1 MPNPGRASAA
11 YCFYKDSVLL
21 MVNRT
26 LHAPLSALL
35 VSAALLPCAAKADS
49 QTEELQ
55 QQLQALKAEV
65 SRLEAR
71 VNAAEQ
77 QAHSAQAAAPVVH
90 ETVVT
95 PTQVVRSGR
104 GVSVDA
110 GAPQEPATAADAN
123 PSSAAP
129 DYQYR
134 VVNSAGNSLIFSGDV
149 ELNINANSNAE
160 TGNLVFGNEDVSHHR
175 DRHHYG
181 QDGRIMFEAAG
192 TRTHGDKFASFRIQ
206 PLMDTSGSVGLDDAW
221 FAFGQRNGWSARI
234 GRYEAY
240 DLFPVGADT
249 FLGYSGDTAN
259 NLYKDGA
266 GYSYQAKEGR
276 GRAGS
281 AGQMMVSRQF
291 GDVYFETSSVVG
303 DRSELFDNGYTGSK
317 TYHGV
322 AIDNDRSKSTVLLR
336 PVLAWQ
342 FAPKWRIAGGVEK
355 NMVRDAIVDVKG
367 NDISDRTGYATTL
380 GYSDQ
385 DLQLNFNVAYL
396 DALDEK
402 DVSAGANMVYNGLGL
417 GYIHSYNDI
426 DWSEKDPDGSKY
438 HINTLYTSYQFS
450 NVFDIDRFN
459 MLVGTYYSRF
469 SANTQDDAYGVRL
482 RFKYFL

>member
-1 MPNPGRASAA
+1 
-11 YCFYKDSVLL
+11 

-26 LHAPLSALL
+26 FYGPLSALL
-35 VSAALLPCAAKADS
+35 AGAALIPFSAHAD
-49 QTEELQ
+49 TNAELL

-71 VNAAEQ
+71 VTVAEQ
-77 QAHSAQAAAPVVH
+77 QAHEAHTTSPAAPDSAVAA
-90 ETVVT
+90 T
-95 PTQVVRSGR
+95 PTQAVRAGQ

-110 GAPQEPATAADAN
+110 GTPQEPATAVDAN

-129 DYQYR
+129 EHQYR
-134 VVNSAGNSLIFSGDV
+134 VVNSHGNALIFSGDV
-149 ELNINANSNAE
+149 ELNINANSDAD
-160 TGNLVFGNEDVSHHR
+160 TGNLVFGNDDINHHR
-175 DRHHYG
+175 DHHHFG

-221 FAFGQRNGWSARI
+221 FAFGQRNGWSARV

-291 GDVYFETSSVVG
+291 GNVYFETSSVVG
-303 DRSELFDNGYTGSK
+303 DRTDLFDTGYTGSK

-322 AIDNDRSKSTVLLR
+322 ALDTDRSKSTVLLR

-342 FAPKWRIAGGVEK
+342 FAPKWRVAGGVEK
-355 NMVRDAIVDVKG
+355 NLVHDAIVDTRG
-367 NDISDRTGYATTL
+367 NDVSDRTGYATTL

-396 DALDEK
+396 DALDEN
-402 DVSAGANMVYNGLGL
+402 DLSVGANMVYSGLGL

-426 DWSEKDPDGSKY
+426 DWSKDDPDGSKY
-438 HINTLYTSYQFS
+438 HIDTLYTSYQFS

-469 SANTQDDAYGVRL
+469 SAQTHDDAYGVRL

>member
-1 MPNPGRASAA
+1 
-11 YCFYKDSVLL
+11 

-26 LHAPLSALL
+26 FCGSLGALL
-35 VSAALLPCAAKADS
+35 ASAAFIPCSVQAA
-49 QTEELQ
+49 TNEELQ

-65 SRLEAR
+65 SRLESR
-71 VNAAEQ
+71 VSVAEQ
-77 QAHSAQAAAPVVH
+77 QAREARANTPAVIAPQAA
-90 ETVVT
+90 VT
-95 PTQVVRSGR
+95 PTQLARSGATA
-104 GVSVDA
+104 SVDA

-129 DYQYR
+129 SQQYR
-134 VVNSAGNSLIFSGDV
+134 VVNSNGNALVFSGDV
-149 ELNINANSNAE
+149 ELNINANSDAD
-160 TGNLVFGNEDVSHHR
+160 TGNLVFGNDDIDHHR
-175 DRHHYG
+175 DHHHFG

-192 TRTHGDKFASFRIQ
+192 SRTHGDKFASFRIQ
-206 PLMDTSGSVGLDDAW
+206 PLMDTSGTVGLDDAW
-221 FAFGQRNGWSARI
+221 FAFGQRNGWSARV

-249 FLGYSGDTAN
+249 FLGYSGDSAN

-291 GDVYFETSSVVG
+291 GDLYFETSSVVG
-303 DRSELFDNGYTGSK
+303 DRTDLFDNGYSGSK

-322 AIDNDRSKSTVLLR
+322 AIDTDRSKSTVLLR

-342 FAPKWRIAGGVEK
+342 FAPKWRVAGGVEK
-355 NMVRDAIVDVKG
+355 NLVHDAIVDTRG

-380 GYSDQ
+380 GYSGQ
-385 DLQLNFNVAYL
+385 DLQLNFNLAYL

-402 DVSAGANMVYNGLGL
+402 DFSVGTNMVYNGLGL

-426 DWSEKDPDGSKY
+426 DWSKDDPDGSKY
-438 HINTLYTSYQFS
+438 HIDTLYTSYQFS
-450 NVFDIDRFN
+450 NVFDIERFN

-469 SANTQDDAYGVRL
+469 SAQSHDDAYGVRL